1 MSICNGRPL
10 LARSLLVIVAV
21 VLGLAPVA
29 WGAGTVTNATQ
40 ADLQAALNGGGTV
53 TFAVGGVFTL
63 TNTIIIAQDTVL
75 DAAGFDVTISGGN
88 AVRLFQVNSN
98 VAFSVNG
105 LTLANGRAVGTNGV
119 DGLNGAP
126 TEVGQ
131 DGFGGGI
138 LILGGTVALTGC
150 ALTNHSAQGGNSGV
164 DYLYEEIWYR
174 PGGTGY
180 GAALCNLGGA
190 LSLTNCLLA
199 ANSAL
204 GGTSTAPAQVSLT
217 GGPQQEGRR
226 FGGAIYSANGRVSL
240 QGVTFQAN
248 SASGVPAVFL
258 PWGAGGAGGQGFG
271 GAIYATNSRG
281 SALQFGAAGQH
292 RQWQCWR
299 RGGWRAL
306 PGPRLARGNSAL
318 SLSRQRRKQRPSRL
332 QFPRR

>member
-10 LARSLLVIVAV
+10 LARSLLVIVAA

-138 LILGGTVALTGC
+138 PILGGTVALTGC
-150 ALTNHSAQGGNSGV
+150 ALTNHSAQGATP
-164 DYLYEEIWYR
+164 EW
-174 PGGTGY
+174 T
-180 GAALCNLGGA
+180 
-190 LSLTNCLLA
+190 
-199 ANSAL
+199 
-204 GGTSTAPAQVSLT
+204 TST
-217 GGPQQEGRR
+217 RR
-226 FGGAIYSANGRVSL
+226 FGIGRE
-240 QGVTFQAN
+240 A
-248 SASGVPAVFL
+248 PATAYTHPMKEDVKRKHFPSPL
-258 PWGAGGAGGQGFG
+258 
-271 GAIYATNSRG
+271 RG
-281 SALQFGAAGQH
+281 TRML
-292 RQWQCWR
+292 
-299 RGGWRAL
+299 
-306 PGPRLARGNSAL
+306 
-318 SLSRQRRKQRPSRL
+318 
-332 QFPRR
+332 